1 MLKSALF
8 WKVITLIG
16 CLLLLLVPLSMLNSL
31 IAERASW
38 RDSVAQT
45 LSQSTSGPQRVLGPL
60 IVVPWTETRK
70 VMKDDKEVLVEE
82 KHHRFYLPEQLKIG
96 AQQVVESRSV
106 GIYQGQLWRSGMAV
120 SASFDGER
128 IRDLLNKPGIVLGQP
143 WLTIVL
149 GDSRGIASVTPLQIE
164 GQELDFQPGSQFGQ
178 DGEGLHAVL
187 PQSLLQKKSLALSF
201 SIKLMGTRELEV
213 VPLGKNSAFE
223 LQSNWPHPGFTGSFL
238 PEKRQITSQG
248 FTANWQSSWFAN
260 NLNSRFS
267 DDAEVRSA
275 TLPAFSSMVI
285 NPVDQ
290 YQLTD
295 RAVKY
300 AILLIGLTFM
310 AFFLFETLTALRVHP
325 MQYLLVG
332 LSLVMFFLVLLAL
345 SEHIGFNLAWLSAS
359 LTCAA
364 INGFY
369 LQAVLQGWRR
379 SLSFVAGLLVLDAVL
394 WQLLQSED
402 SALLLG
408 TGVLAIALAAV
419 MVLTRHIDWYGL
431 SMPTAKKA
439 VQGAEKDDKEPDDRF
454 RLWK

>member
-31 IAERASW
+31 ISERANW

-70 VMKDDKEVLVEE
+70 VNKGDKDVLVEE
-82 KHHRFYLPEQLKIG
+82 THHRYYLPEELKID
-96 AQQVVESRSV
+96 AKQVVESRSV
-106 GIYQGQLWRSGMAV
+106 GIYQGQLWRSGITV
-120 SASFDGER
+120 SASFDSER
-128 IRDLLNKPGIVLGQP
+128 ISDLLNKPGIVLGQP
-143 WLTIVL
+143 WLTVVL

-164 GQELDFQPGSQFGQ
+164 GQQLDFQPGSQFG
-178 DGEGLHAVL
+178 DDREGLHAIL
-187 PQSLLQKKSLALSF
+187 PSSLLQKKNLALSF

-248 FTANWQSSWFAN
+248 FTASWQSSWFAN
-260 NLNSRFS
+260 NLNSRFY
-267 DDAEVRSA
+267 DDAEVRSMA
-275 TLPAFSSMVI
+275 LPAFSSMVV

-290 YQLTD
+290 YQLTE

-310 AFFLFETLTALRVHP
+310 AFFLYETLTALRVHP

-408 TGVLAIALAAV
+408 TGVLVIALAAV

-431 SMPTAKKA
+431 SMPTGKKA
-439 VQGAEKDDKEPDDRF
+439 AEAEGQEQDDRF